1 VDVLDSLPSVLPAA
15 GGASILLV
23 IIGILA
29 RFWLTAESRHAAEI
43 KRISDSL
50 KSDIAELRARVD
62 ELTKQLDAERKKRW
76 KAEDDAASVRR
87 RIGEVD
93 AG

>member
-23 IIGILA
+23 IIGVLA

-43 KRISDSL
+43 KRIKDSR
-50 KSDIAELRARVD
+50 DAEHAELRKRVD
-62 ELTKQLDAERKKRW
+62 ELTEQYDAERKRRW
-76 KAEDDAASVRR
+76 AAEDAAAKARR
-87 RIGEVD
+87 RIGEFD